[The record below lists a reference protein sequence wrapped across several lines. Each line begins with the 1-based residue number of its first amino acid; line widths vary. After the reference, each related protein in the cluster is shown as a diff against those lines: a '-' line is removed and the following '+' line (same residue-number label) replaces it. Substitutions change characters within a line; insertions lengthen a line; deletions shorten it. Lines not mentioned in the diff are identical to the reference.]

1 MLSAVVDGDGDSGSK
16 DDDHDAVALFIFFI
30 QNVSD
35 LKFIQN
41 NIGAKIMRRIA
52 RLWPMRLYVRI
63 LIFHLSALLYENAVI
78 ACKHF
83 SISCGA
89 PSNKTKCGQE
99 NIRVWFCHLNVFFL
113 SLETDVLYMRY
124 HSPIWKKMAFNVC
137 IFYLN
142 DSNVSHILKNIYHE
156 QFKLTYS
163 STFPS
168 ELDLIPMIEN
178 GNYEEWFILNG
189 KKRRSVK
196 YAFECT
202 EIIIN
207 LYIHLGVW

>member
-16 DDDHDAVALFIFFI
+16 DDDYDAVALFIFFI

-99 NIRVWFCHLNVFFL
+99 NIRV
-113 SLETDVLYMRY
+113 
-124 HSPIWKKMAFNVC
+124 
-137 IFYLN
+137 
-142 DSNVSHILKNIYHE
+142 
-156 QFKLTYS
+156 
-163 STFPS
+163 
-168 ELDLIPMIEN
+168 
-178 GNYEEWFILNG
+178 
-189 KKRRSVK
+189 
-196 YAFECT
+196 
-202 EIIIN
+202 
-207 LYIHLGVW
+207 